1 LNTLNT
7 KDNSIHEEKRLWEE
21 AKDNGQRKREV
32 QTKEKARAGWGLLLS
47 PPREKLP
54 VWA

>member
-1 LNTLNT
+1 M
-7 KDNSIHEEKRLWEE
+7 KRRDYG
-21 AKDNGQRKREV
+21 KKRKITARESEV